1 MLAGNSEATSCIVSA
16 LNKLL
21 DSYPY
26 KNKSDVLCPS
36 EIISSLTSK
45 TDIHIMSDMQTNH
58 NYLCRF
64 ITQSRQTTRCTGVL
78 DSFDKLHSRS
88 DAT

>member
-16 LNKLL
+16 LSKLL

-58 NYLCRF
+58 KYICAGLSLSPGRQQDAQEFLINY
-64 ITQSRQTTRCTGVL
+64 IVDQMPSE
-78 DSFDKLHSRS
+78 
-88 DAT
+88 